1 MVNVIIS
8 TTMFTYIL
16 FAIGFVI
23 LILGAKFLVDG
34 ASSIGIKAGLSQLII
49 GLTIVAFGTSL
60 PELVINIFASIK
72 GSSGLAIGNVLGS
85 NIMNTLLIIGIT
97 AIIYPIKV
105 DNAVSKRDSWINL
118 LAIFLVAILANDILF
133 GKNEKIIDQ
142 TDGIILLIFFIIMLY
157 LLFSNSGGRSENSDN
172 NIRTFPYFKSIIF
185 IIIGSLGLFFGGKW
199 IVSGATIIASQLGV
213 SESVIGLTLIA
224 IATSLPELVTS
235 IVAALKKNTDIAIGN
250 ALGSNIFNIFLV
262 LGTSATIHPIN
273 FESNLNFEI
282 GILVVA
288 SLFLVLVIRL
298 GNKARTITRLEGIFL
313 TLGYLVFLFWSIFS

>member
-1 MVNVIIS
+1 MI
-8 TTMFTYIL
+8 TYIL
-16 FAIGFVI
+16 FVIGFVI

-34 ASSIGIKAGLSQLII
+34 ASSIGVKAGLSQLII

-60 PELVINIFASIK
+60 PELVINIFASLK

-85 NIMNTLLIIGIT
+85 NIMNTLLIVGIT

-105 DNAVSKRDSWINL
+105 DNVVSKRDSWINL
-118 LAIFLVAILANDILF
+118 LAILLVAILANDLLF
-133 GKNEKIIDQ
+133 GKSEKIIDR
-142 TDGIILLIFFIIMLY
+142 TDGIILLIFFVLMLY
-157 LLFSNSGGRSENSDN
+157 VLFSNFGGRNNSSN
-172 NIRTFPYFKSIIF
+172 SAIRTFTYFKSLIF
-185 IIIGSLGLFFGGKW
+185 IIIGSLGLFWGGKW
-199 IVSGATIIASQLGV
+199 IVSGATVIASGLGV
-213 SESVIGLTLIA
+213 TESVIGLTLIA

-273 FESNLNFEI
+273 FESSLNVEI
-282 GILVVA
+282 GILIIA
-288 SLFLVLVIRL
+288 SLFLMFVIRM
-298 GNKARTITRLEGIFL
+298 GNKKRTITRLEGVFL